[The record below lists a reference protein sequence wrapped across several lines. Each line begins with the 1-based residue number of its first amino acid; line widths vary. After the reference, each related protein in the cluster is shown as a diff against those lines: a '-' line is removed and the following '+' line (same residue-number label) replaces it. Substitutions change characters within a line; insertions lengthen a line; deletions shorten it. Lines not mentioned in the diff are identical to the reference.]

1 MPPSCERRDSEV
13 HEETPDAPIV
23 ASHLDAVDHASV
35 TRASLRAFAAE
46 QGIGNHLLI
55 PEDGES
61 IQL

>member
-1 MPPSCERRDSEV
+1 M
-13 HEETPDAPIV
+13 HEATPDALIV

-35 TRASLRAFAAE
+35 TLASLRAFAAE
-46 QGIGNHLLI
+46 QGIGNHPLI